1 MKILARRNQS
11 PFKITSISE
20 NEHTFREG
28 SCLSY
33 YFEKKTGGLTFDLWL
48 PLANLEPSLE
58 KLLRWEL

>member
-20 NEHTFREG
+20 NEHTSGRILPF
-28 SCLSY
+28 LL
-33 YFEKKTGGLTFDLWL
+33 FWKKTGGLTFDLWL